1 MYLKLLLFC
10 SVILA
15 CKSQNTSTMA
25 SENQPGYEILIQDSH
40 SNIEQAV
47 LKEIQNREELAQLMN
62 QINST
67 RKPGFP
73 MPEVD
78 FTQQRIGFANLGQ
91 KNTGGY
97 SVTIDRVEEKPTQ
110 THVFLRTTK
119 PGMMAT
125 SVITT
130 PFVLFRIDN
139 NKALLLEY
147 VED

>member
-15 CKSQNTSTMA
+15 CKSQNTATMA
-25 SENQPGYEILIQDSH
+25 SQNQPGYEILIQDSH

-47 LKEIQNREELAQLMN
+47 LREIRNREELAQLMN

-73 MPEVD
+73 LPEVD
-78 FTQQRIGFANLGQ
+78 FNQHRVGFANLGQ

-97 SVTIDRVEEKPTQ
+97 SVTIDRVEEGPTQ
-110 THVFLRTTK
+110 TRVFLKTTK

-130 PFVLFRIDN
+130 PFVLFRIGN
-139 NKALLLEY
+139 NKALMLEY
-147 VED
+147 IDD